1 MDVVLIALSLGA
13 LAENTSG
20 VMVVRLIRVM
30 RVNSRDFNFT
40 CLAHSSLSD
49 DGVGCS
55 DLRKAAVSENIDHGS
70 HIVHCPDAER
80 LHNRDDFHCD
90 M

>member
-30 RVNSRDFNFT
+30 RVNVPLHYDLESWEVIGLT
-40 CLAHSSLSD
+40 CELGRRLF
-49 DGVGCS
+49 GY
-55 DLRKAAVSENIDHGS
+55 SESCN
-70 HIVHCPDAER
+70 P
-80 LHNRDDFHCD
+80 
-90 M
+90 